1 MKKQALK
8 DRAEAISVSRPE
20 LQVDGSDT
28 AFRQLLYD
36 IFSFAHHLQSARA
49 KFAEFIGLSP
59 SQYMIFIAISRR
71 EEGDKGINEVA
82 EHLHLSGAFVT
93 IEVNRLVERG
103 YVVKDA
109 HPTDRRRIKLRLT
122 PQGFARLASLAAF
135 QRPVN
140 DALFEGL
147 SAVEFQTLRQIMA
160 KLERNG
166 ASAVQLASYL
176 EQQMKAA
183 SAI

>member
-1 MKKQALK
+1 MKKRVAK
-8 DRAEAISVSRPE
+8 HETDSISVSRPE
-20 LQVDGSDT
+20 LQVEGSDM

-36 IFSFAHHLQSARA
+36 IFSFAHHLQDARA

-59 SQYMIFIAISRR
+59 SQYMILIAISRH
-71 EEGDKGINEVA
+71 EQGDKGINEVA

-103 YVVKDA
+103 YVAKDA
-109 HPTDRRRIKLRLT
+109 HPTDRRRIRLRLT
-122 PQGFARLASLAAF
+122 AEGFARLASLAAF

-140 DALFEGL
+140 DALFDGL
-147 SAVEFQTLRQIMA
+147 SAAEFRALRQIMA

-166 ASAVQLASYL
+166 AGAVQLANYL

-183 SAI
+183 SEV